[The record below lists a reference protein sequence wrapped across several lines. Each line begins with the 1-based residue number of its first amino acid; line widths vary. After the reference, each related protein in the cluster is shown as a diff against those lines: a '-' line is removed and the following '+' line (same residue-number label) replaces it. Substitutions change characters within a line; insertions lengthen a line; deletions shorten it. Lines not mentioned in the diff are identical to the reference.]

1 MRPTSCRPATRWL
14 LAALLVIGA
23 AARLRH
29 YASCPSYWYDE
40 AYLLLN
46 VFRKSFLDLL
56 GPLRDDQAAPP
67 LFLWA
72 LRGLYLLCGGG
83 ERWMRLPAAAAGVA
97 GLFVLVPLARRFAGR
112 RGLPW
117 AVALGALCHHAV
129 AHGCEVKPYAL
140 DFLLTELVL
149 LAAAGCLRPA
159 WRPPAPVALCALA
172 ALAPWASFPSVFVL
186 GAAGLA
192 LLAEA
197 LRRRRPALL
206 GLGVAV
212 GVLLLLSCLL
222 LWQLSARHQATAGLR
237 QFWQASF
244 LDVSSPRAAL
254 AGAARCVYEVG
265 HYGTR
270 EVGLPLALLA
280 LAGAAALGRRAPAS
294 VVLLVGPLALALTAS
309 ALRLYP
315 LGGRLLFFLVP
326 CLWLL
331 AARGVAALSRRLP
344 ARLAPAAVALPAVL
358 LAPEALSVAQTFV
371 AATPRAQFR
380 EAFAH
385 VRRRRAAG
393 DALWVSHPQVYE
405 VYHGTPPPL
414 GAYSPAEDVERRAR
428 AGRLWLVCTV
438 TGDRGA
444 LTAPGVVARVA
455 AAGVL
460 LERRRFKGVE
470 VALYAPAAP
479 RGTPSATYPRA
490 PAARRLPPPDGCA
503 AQPSATGPAAR
514 FSVWR
519 AAAER
524 ARTRGQKFSAS
535 QPFRRRRHFAR
546 ARHFLC

>member
-1 MRPTSCRPATRWL
+1 VTRWL
-14 LAALLVIGA
+14 LLTLLAVGVV
-23 AARLRH
+23 ARLRH

-46 VFRKSFLDLL
+46 VFHKPLPDLL

-67 LFLWA
+67 LFLGA
-72 LRGLYLLCGGG
+72 LRGLYRLGGGG
-83 ERWMRLPAAAAGVA
+83 EYWMRLPAAAASVA
-97 GLFVLVPLARRFAGR
+97 GLLLLVPLARRFAGR

-129 AHGCEVKPYAL
+129 AHGCEAKPYAL

-159 WRPPAPVALCALA
+159 RRHGAAVALGVLA
-172 ALAPWASFPSVFVL
+172 VLAPWASFPAVFVV

-206 GLGVAV
+206 DLAVGL

-244 LDVSSPRAAL
+244 LDTSSPWSAL
-254 AGAARCVYEVG
+254 AGTARCVLEVG

-270 EVGLPLALLA
+270 EMGLPLAPLA
-280 LAGAAALGRRAPAS
+280 LAGAAAVGRRSPGRL
-294 VVLLVGPLALALTAS
+294 VLLVGPLALALAAS

-315 LGGRLLFFLVP
+315 LGGRLLFFLLP

-331 AARGVAALSRRLP
+331 AARGLAALARRLP
-344 ARLAPAAVALPAVL
+344 PRLAPAAAVLAAVL
-358 LAPEALSVAQTFV
+358 LGPEALSVARNLV

-385 VRRRRAAG
+385 VRRHQAPG
-393 DALWVSHPQVYE
+393 DVLWVSHPQVYE
-405 VYHGTPPPL
+405 VYHGAAPAL
-414 GAYSPAEDVERRAR
+414 GAYSPAGEVERRAR
-428 AGRLWLVCTV
+428 SGRLWLVCTV
-438 TGDRGA
+438 TSGRGVT
-444 LTAPGVVARVA
+444 TAPDLVARVE
-455 AAGVL
+455 AAGVAVA
-460 LERRRFKGVE
+460 RRRFKGVE
-470 VALYAPAAP
+470 VVLYAPAAM
-479 RGTPSATYPRA
+479 RATVPTA
-490 PAARRLPPPDGCA
+490 PAPPVAVPRTCLRLTRQGG
-503 AQPSATGPAAR
+503 SPAPAPR
-514 FSVWR
+514 
-519 AAAER
+519 
-524 ARTRGQKFSAS
+524 
-535 QPFRRRRHFAR
+535 
-546 ARHFLC
+546 